1 MGQTTQCLRN
11 ITQSAPP
18 ASPGVK
24 KRPSAARCTAEF
36 GCCRRRMT
44 KWFRQLGK
52 GAPKIIRLLA
62 QLNTRQGTGKRG
74 ALGSDVFR
82 LEKKLS
88 REGTC
93 LTLDGDISTECIDV
107 IETSC
112 DEAMADGKPVD
123 LFLREVITVDESGR
137 TLLCRLA
144 AKGVRLLANGVYA
157 SYLIE
162 AANRT
167 VSCRQ

>member
-1 MGQTTQCLRN
+1 LE
-11 ITQSAPP
+11 S
-18 ASPGVK
+18 GVHWK
-24 KRPSAARCTAEF
+24 S
-36 GCCRRRMT
+36 
-44 KWFRQLGK
+44 
-52 GAPKIIRLLA
+52 I
-62 QLNTRQGTGKRG
+62 
-74 ALGSDVFR
+74 VFR

-88 REGTC
+88 QEGTC

-123 LFLREVITVDESGR
+123 LFLREVMTVDEAGR
-137 TLLCRLA
+137 ALLCRLA

-167 VSCRQ
+167 ASCRQ